1 MVAESKAPYFCR
13 PSCFPTRPSG
23 DHQNLGCGDLGDPAG
38 GGGRGKGAFLEGTAQ
53 QLGLRDHPRP
63 GPGHQSVRGLEVRDE
78 DRTATYPRTATE
90 SPPRRGRRSACRSAG
105 PALAPAQPPGLQP
118 RSSTASAVVA
128 PPPPPPPPGI
138 FSPRP
143 LLRSAPSPCL
153 CGDSA
158 GGGGRG
164 ARSAPEPPACP
175 QTARAWGVPRA
186 QRRG

>member
-1 MVAESKAPYFCR
+1 MTWA
-13 PSCFPTRPSG
+13 TRRGAG
-23 DHQNLGCGDLGDPAG
+23 D
-38 GGGRGKGAFLEGTAQ
+38 GGRGKGAFLEGTAQ

>member
-1 MVAESKAPYFCR
+1 M
-13 PSCFPTRPSG
+13 
-23 DHQNLGCGDLGDPAG
+23 
-38 GGGRGKGAFLEGTAQ
+38 FLEGTAR
-53 QLGLRDHPRP
+53 QLELRDRPHP

-78 DRTATYPRTATE
+78 DRTGTYPRTARE

-105 PALAPAQPPGLQP
+105 LALAPVQPPGLQP

-128 PPPPPPPPGI
+128 PPPPPGI

-153 CGDSA
+153 CRDSA

-164 ARSAPEPPACP
+164 ARSAREPAACP
-175 QTARAWGVPRA
+175 QTARVWGAPRA